1 MNGNGKA
8 YINRNGYK
16 EKKYGNESAETGR
29 WGFRWSISRST
40 VLFRPIVHVT
50 HHIRKK
56 LFFFI
61 RLKSKENLSAIPVE
75 FFPKIVN
82 DRSK

>member
-1 MNGNGKA
+1 MVRVMRKGMARG
-8 YINRNGYK
+8 
-16 EKKYGNESAETGR
+16 
-29 WGFRWSISRST
+29 T

-56 LFFFI
+56 LFFYI
-61 RLKSKENLSAIPVE
+61 RLKSKENLSAISVE